1 MHRNHRILFL
11 VLSLICF
18 VTPSQFE
25 EDFTRGNTDWISRVI
40 ISLNKVVDF
49 FRKDYDSVNLDGVFG
64 LRVAEGMYL
73 CCHLNHHILAH
84 TAQFYQDKHNQNE
97 FLFYDKILKF
107 PSTCRAIQ
115 SYIFVSHK
123 VTLVL
128 RTSRT

>member
-25 EDFTRGNTDWISRVI
+25 EDFTRGNADWISRVL

-73 CCHLNHHILAH
+73 CCHVN
-84 TAQFYQDKHNQNE
+84 
-97 FLFYDKILKF
+97 
-107 PSTCRAIQ
+107 AIQ
-115 SYIFVSHK
+115 MFFYVIPP
-123 VTLVL
+123 
-128 RTSRT
+128 